1 MGEKG
6 SINMYNVKAST
17 KFSECVYDYEK
28 FNLIREAQ
36 DLCNDIDF
44 DNNEV
49 NAMTGEEYNTQIVS
63 GAIPL
68 EKMCSKDP
76 LNPEMCYIFR
86 RTMSGKYIALH
97 VTMRPN
103 TEKNLLRGS
112 MKYGSM
118 SIDRE

>member
-1 MGEKG
+1 
-6 SINMYNVKAST
+6 MYNVKES
-17 KFSECVYDYEK
+17 KNFENCVYDYDK

-97 VTMRPN
+97 VTMRPS
-103 TEKNLLRGS
+103 TTANLLKGS
-112 MKYGSM
+112 RRYGSM
-118 SIDRE
+118 SIDNE